1 MVHDA
6 EIFRKDD
13 EKVKERIEAKNQL
26 ENYCFSMKNTTMD
39 EKIKEKLTDDDKKL
53 I

>member
-6 EIFRKDD
+6 EVFRKED
-13 EKVKERIEAKNQL
+13 EKVKERIEAKNFL
-26 ENYCFSMKNTTMD
+26 ENYCFSMKNTIID
-39 EKIKEKLTDDDKKL
+39 EKIKEKLTDDDKKT